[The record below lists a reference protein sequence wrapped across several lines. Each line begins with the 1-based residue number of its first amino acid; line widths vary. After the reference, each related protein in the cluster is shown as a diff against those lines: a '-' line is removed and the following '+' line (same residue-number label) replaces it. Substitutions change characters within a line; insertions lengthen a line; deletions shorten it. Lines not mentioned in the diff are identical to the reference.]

1 MKGGMLMNY
10 PYPLQNLIENMQ
22 QLPGIGPKTAERM
35 ALYIVTKLDEQTVLS
50 MAQALISSKRDLTTC
65 QICGNISQEIM
76 CSICKDKTRDQSII
90 CVVEEAKDVIVFEKM
105 GMYKGLYHVLG
116 GILSPLDGIGPE
128 DLKIIELLERIKQMS
143 VSEIILA
150 TSPNLEGEAT
160 AQYLQSLLVDAGIVI
175 SRIAHGVPVG
185 SDLEYAGEA
194 TLMKALEG
202 RRTL

>member
-1 MKGGMLMNY
+1 MLMQY

-35 ALYIVTKLDEQTVLS
+35 ALYIITKLDEQTVLS
-50 MAQALISSKRDLTTC
+50 MAEALIASKRELMYC
-65 QICGNISQEIM
+65 QTCGNISQEIT
-76 CSICKDKTRDQSII
+76 CPLCKDKTRDKTVI

-128 DLKIIELLERIKQMS
+128 DLKIIELLERIKS
-143 VSEIILA
+143 DEVKEIILA

-160 AQYLQSLLVDAGIVI
+160 AQYVQSLLVDTGVVV

-194 TLMKALEG
+194 TLLKALEG
-202 RRTL
+202 RRIL

>member
-1 MKGGMLMNY
+1 MNY
-10 PYPLQNLIENMQ
+10 PSPLQALIENLQ
-22 QLPGIGPKTAERM
+22 QLPGVGPKTAERM
-35 ALYIVTKLDEQTVLS
+35 ALHVITKLDEQTVLA
-50 MAQALISSKRDLTTC
+50 MAQALIASKRDLMYC
-65 QICGNISQEIM
+65 EKCGNISQEII
-76 CSICKDKTRDQSII
+76 CPLCKDKTRDQSVI

-128 DLKIIELLERIKQMS
+128 DLTIVELFERIKDGAVQ
-143 VSEIILA
+143 EIILA

-160 AQYLQSLLVDAGIVI
+160 AQYVQSLLADTDIVV

-194 TLMKALEG
+194 TLMKAIEG
-202 RRTL
+202 RRVL

>member
-1 MKGGMLMNY
+1 MNY
-10 PYPLQNLIENMQ
+10 PYPLQTLIENLQ
-22 QLPGIGPKTAERM
+22 QLPGVGPKTAERM
-35 ALYIVTKLDEQTVLS
+35 ALHVITKLDEQTVLA
-50 MAQALISSKRDLTTC
+50 MAQALIASKRDLMYC
-65 QICGNISQEIM
+65 EKCGNISQEII
-76 CSICKDKTRDQSII
+76 CPICKDKTRDQSVI

-128 DLKIIELLERIKQMS
+128 DLTIVDLMERIKANDVQ
-143 VSEIILA
+143 EIILA

-160 AQYLQSLLVDAGIVI
+160 AQYVQSLLAGIGIVV

-194 TLMKALEG
+194 TLMKAIEG
-202 RRTL
+202 RRVL

>member
-1 MKGGMLMNY
+1 MLMQY

-35 ALYIVTKLDEQTVLS
+35 ALYIITKLDEQTVLS
-50 MAQALISSKRDLTTC
+50 MAEALIASKRELMYC
-65 QICGNISQEIM
+65 QTCGNISQEIT
-76 CSICKDKTRDQSII
+76 CPLCKDKTRDKTVI

-128 DLKIIELLERIKQMS
+128 DLKIIELLERIKADE
-143 VSEIILA
+143 VKEIILA

-160 AQYLQSLLVDAGIVI
+160 AQYVQSLLVDTGVVV

-194 TLMKALEG
+194 TLLKALEG
-202 RRTL
+202 RRIL